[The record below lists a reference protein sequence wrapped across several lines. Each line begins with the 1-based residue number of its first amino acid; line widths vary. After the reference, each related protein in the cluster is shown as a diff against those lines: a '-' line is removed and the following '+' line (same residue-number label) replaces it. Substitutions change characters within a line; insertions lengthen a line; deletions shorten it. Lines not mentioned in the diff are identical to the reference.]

1 MDEVRPV
8 FAISNFFIFSN
19 SHLNKMETD
28 GPAAKR
34 PKIDEENGTQPID
47 LNDTAQDTK
56 QSTESESAKI
66 VSSTEKESVQP
77 SDDSN
82 AESQAPDTSN
92 SDDKE
97 PARTGEKE
105 SCAGSVESQDTEA
118 CEKVKVEQ
126 EAGPGERT
134 AALREEEAGITEY
147 ISKHEGFSG
156 VIKQR

>member
-1 MDEVRPV
+1 
-8 FAISNFFIFSN
+8 
-19 SHLNKMETD
+19 METD

-47 LNDTAQDTK
+47 LNDAAQDTK

-82 AESQAPDTSN
+82 AESPAPDTRES
-92 SDDKE
+92 E
-97 PARTGEKE
+97 RTGEKE

-118 CEKVKVEQ
+118 CEKVKAGQ

>member
-1 MDEVRPV
+1 
-8 FAISNFFIFSN
+8 
-19 SHLNKMETD
+19 METD

-34 PKIDEENGTQPID
+34 PKIDEENSTQPID
-47 LNDTAQDTK
+47 LNDAAQDTK

-77 SDDSN
+77 SDGTN

-97 PARTGEKE
+97 P
-105 SCAGSVESQDTEA
+105 
-118 CEKVKVEQ
+118 
-126 EAGPGERT
+126 ERT
-134 AALREEEAGITEY
+134 VALREEEAGITEY